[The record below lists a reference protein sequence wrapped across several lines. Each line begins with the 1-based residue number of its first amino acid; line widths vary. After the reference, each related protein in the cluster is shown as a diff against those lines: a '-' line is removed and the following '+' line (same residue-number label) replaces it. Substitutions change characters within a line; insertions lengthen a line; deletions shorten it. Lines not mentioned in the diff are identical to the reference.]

1 MQEQIIRLSCE
12 NADLRNDL
20 KHNEEQHSQVEYTT
34 ESFNSKNLAGETT
47 SKVCNNKRDFLHTI
61 PGENMEFRIC
71 SFLIILIKL
80 SEFQQSTQFNLNIQ
94 Q

>member
-1 MQEQIIRLSCE
+1 MQEQIMRLSCE

-34 ESFNSKNLAGETT
+34 ESFNLKNLAGETT

-61 PGENMEFRIC
+61 PGEKIC

>member
-1 MQEQIIRLSCE
+1 MQEQIMRLSCE

-34 ESFNSKNLAGETT
+34 ESFNLKNLAGETT

-61 PGENMEFRIC
+61 PGEKVQNMQFSHNTYKTFRI
-71 SFLIILIKL
+71 SAIHTI
-80 SEFQQSTQFNLNIQ
+80 
-94 Q
+94 